1 MRSKYIGNRI
11 KGFRKKNNLTLSQLG
26 DLINKS
32 ESTISKYESG
42 DIVIDLETLY
52 DISDGLK
59 VPIDQLIYVSNPQ
72 KDISDEYIPTFF
84 NDIDIVYSYYY
95 DGRSN
100 ELIRCLIEITN
111 YSVNNKKKVFFY
123 MNFKDYNIYQNC
135 ENKYEGYIE
144 HFHAL
149 SNIELINLDTNIERA
164 NIKILASFLDTDLK
178 WGLYNGFSF
187 RPMMPVSCKMLFSR
201 NKIEEN
207 SEFINSL
214 KISKDDVKN
223 LKHYNMFSI
232 T

>member
-214 KISKDDVKN
+214 KISKDDIKS